1 MDKIQILN
9 WFIRAGITE
18 LVQETPM
25 NRMTA
30 VSPDHGSGL
39 IPNSESGVLQKNDKN
54 FSFVNSESS
63 ALPKSDKN
71 FSFVPNKCVNK
82 PDIVNSTDTSPHDTL
97 LSKAHQLAKRCQT
110 LADLEITL
118 KENDLCALQKTASH
132 VFIGTGKKDNPS
144 VLCLFD
150 SPKTADERSGDLFQ
164 SDGGRL
170 LLKMS
175 AAIGLFP
182 DKNTYIA
189 PVIPWRLPGDRKPT
203 QTEISLCHPFVD
215 RLIEIIHPDF
225 LILFGSLPLSML
237 FETETLSRARQQK
250 LTYKSENDM
259 DFPVFTTFAPEF
271 LILNQNQKKHAWE
284 DLQKMQAIIF
294 KSSS

>member
-1 MDKIQILN
+1 MDKFQILN

-18 LVQETPM
+18 IVQETPM
-25 NRMTA
+25 NRMAA

-39 IPNSESGVLQKNDKN
+39 IPNSESGVLQKNDQ
-54 FSFVNSESS
+54 
-63 ALPKSDKN
+63 N
-71 FSFVPNKCVNK
+71 FSFVPNKRINK
-82 PDIVNSTDTSPHDTL
+82 SNIVNSTDTSSNDTL
-97 LSKAHQLAKRCQT
+97 LSKARQLAEQCQT

-118 KENDLCALQKTASH
+118 QENDICALQKTASH
-132 VFIGTGKKDNPS
+132 VFIGAGKKDNPT

-170 LLKMS
+170 LLKMV

-203 QTEISLCHPFVD
+203 QTEISLCYPFVD
-215 RLIEIIHPDF
+215 RLIELTRPDF

-237 FETETLSRARQQK
+237 FETETLSKARQQK
-250 LTYKSENDM
+250 LTYKSENGM
-259 DFPVFTTFAPEF
+259 DFQAFTTFAPEF

-284 DLQKMQAIIF
+284 DLQKMQSVIF
-294 KSSS
+294 KSSQ